1 MRDVSAALSP
11 ARLTAVIGPNAAGK
25 STLLRL
31 MLGQLRPWAGRV
43 LLHDRDAADT
53 PPAVRARLLSYVPQR
68 TTASFAFTVEQVV
81 QMGRHALP
89 PDPAAVQRALEV
101 CDLVDAR
108 ASIFAELSV
117 GQQQRVLLARALA
130 QSAGA
135 GGGALPG
142 AGAMLL
148 DEPSSAMDPWHVH
161 QTMRLLRQQAEAGL
175 AVLVVLHDLNLAARY
190 ADDVW
195 LLDRG
200 TVAAQG
206 PWQQVMQPCVL
217 EPIYRVRCQ
226 PLSVANRPRPVFLV
240 EPAEL

>member
-1 MRDVSAALSP
+1 MRDLSALLSP
-11 ARLTAVIGPNAAGK
+11 SRLTAVIGPNAAGK

-43 LLHDRDAADT
+43 LLGERCAADM
-53 PPAVRARLLSYVPQR
+53 PPAARARLLSYVPQR
-68 TTASFAFTVEQVV
+68 ATASFAFTVQQVV
-81 QMGRHALP
+81 EMGRHALP
-89 PDPAAVQRALEV
+89 PDPAAVDRALGL
-101 CDLVDAR
+101 CDLADLR
-108 ASIFAELSV
+108 ASVFAELSV

-130 QSAGA
+130 QAAGA
-135 GGGALPG
+135 PPG
-142 AGAMLL
+142 AAMLL

-161 QTMRLLRQQAEAGL
+161 HTMGLLRRQADAGL

-200 TVAAQG
+200 RLAAAG
-206 PWQQVMQPCVL
+206 PWNEVMQPCVL
-217 EPIYRVRCQ
+217 EPVYRVRCQ
-226 PLSVANRPRPVFLV
+226 PLAAVGRPRPVFLI